1 MAFPDLLETL
11 GDWTSEIKGR
21 LQSNFSLAPYTWF
34 RVGGAAQLL
43 FNPADEADLAFFLKN
58 LPADIPV
65 TVIGLGSNL
74 LVREGGVEGVVIR
87 LSGKSF
93 SAIEV
98 DGNYKVHVGAAMPDM
113 RFATQ
118 MAKQGIA
125 GFAFYKG
132 IPGSIGGALRMNAG
146 AHGAETKE
154 RLISARAVDRQGNV
168 HILTPEDLK
177 HEYRSCGVPA
187 DFIFTQAT
195 YQGEAGDPNELKT
208 EMDEVSTYRE
218 ENQPTKERTGGSTFK
233 NPDGL
238 SAWKLVDEAGFR
250 GFELGGAQVSPKHT
264 NFLINTGDA
273 TAEDIERLGEMVRGK
288 VRKQTGLELHWEI
301 KRIGCHAEGVSIP
314 EFLEDGEA

>member
-1 MAFPDLLETL
+1 MAFADLLETL
-11 GDWTSEIKGR
+11 GDWTGEVRGR

-34 RVGGAAQLL
+34 RVGGVAQLL

-58 LPADIPV
+58 LPADISV

-87 LSGKSF
+87 LSGKAF
-93 SAIEV
+93 SSIEV
-98 DGNYKVHVGAAMPDM
+98 DDDLKVHVGAAMPDM

-118 MAKQGIA
+118 MARQGIG

-154 RLISARAVDRQGNV
+154 RLLSARAVDRQGALHV
-168 HILTPEDLK
+168 LSPDDLK
-177 HEYRSCGVPA
+177 HGYRSCGVPS

-195 YQGEAGDPNELKT
+195 YQGEAGDPDALKR
-208 EMDEVSTYRE
+208 EMEDVSSYRE

-264 NFLINTGDA
+264 NFLINTGNA
-273 TAEDIERLGEMVRGK
+273 SAEDIERLGEMVRGK
-288 VRKQTGLELHWEI
+288 VRARTGLELHWEI
-301 KRIGCHAEGVSIP
+301 KRIGQHVEGVSIP
-314 EFLEDGEA
+314 AFLEDGTA